1 MSQQRQR
8 FPWPAGSATG
18 IGSMPGTNPVEA
30 CRVVFDALPELPHL
44 PELPGRGPGADMI
57 GRTAALLVDMAVQ
70 ATASGWKLAN
80 RPDRDASRATGFLS
94 EDLDALEEVAN
105 GYEGPVKIQVCG
117 PWTLAASL
125 ELSRSV
131 NPALA
136 DQGAVADL
144 TASLA
149 EGLAGHAA
157 DVRKRIPGATLIVQL
172 DEPSLPAAL
181 LGRVPTASGLN
192 VVAVV
197 DSAVAS
203 QRLETVLSAPS
214 AATVV
219 HCCGGPAPFPEI
231 RAAGASA
238 VSFDVRLL
246 RTKDI
251 DLLAELADE
260 GMALF
265 AGALPVTSAQ
275 RLVSGPLLPPRQT
288 AEQVVTLWLHTGLA
302 PGQLAE
308 QVVMTPDCGLA
319 GVSPAAARAALEHCR
334 EAARIAP
341 ELIDPS

>member
-1 MSQQRQR
+1 
-8 FPWPAGSATG
+8 
-18 IGSMPGTNPVEA
+18 MPGTGPLQA
-30 CRVVFDALPELPHL
+30 CRVVFDALPDLPHL

-57 GRTAALLVDMAVQ
+57 GRTAALLVDMPVQ
-70 ATASGWKLAN
+70 ATAGGWKLAD
-80 RPDRDASRATGFLS
+80 RPGRDMGRAASFLS
-94 EDLDALEEVAN
+94 EDLDVLEQVAES
-105 GYEGPVKIQVCG
+105 YEGPIKIQVCG
-117 PWTLAASL
+117 PWTLAAAL

-136 DQGAVADL
+136 DPGAVADL

-149 EGLAGHAA
+149 EGLANHAA
-157 DVRKRIPGATLIVQL
+157 DVRKRIPGGTLIVQL

-192 VVAVV
+192 VVAMV

-214 AATVV
+214 ASTVV

-231 RAAGASA
+231 WAAGASA
-238 VSFDVRLL
+238 VSFDVSLL

-251 DLLAELADE
+251 DLLAELADG

-275 RLVSGPLLPPRQT
+275 RLVSGPPVPPRQT
-288 AEQVVTLWLHTGLA
+288 AGQVVTLWQRTGLA